1 VVGAAPIVQV
11 GEGELMSETQSASRS
26 PQPGSIVGTGIAK
39 GFWSRWI
46 LLTTLGYAAGLGVDE
61 ALYGVMGT
69 ALSGI
74 AAGVANVALYGA
86 IVGGASGAL
95 QALLLRHRI
104 ERAYLWVPAS
114 MAGGAVGFVLGTVA
128 AEAAS
133 NSLSFHVPSS
143 AIEVINQI
151 LYGALCGASI
161 GVAQRLLIRGGTGIA
176 GAWVPANIVGLMIG
190 CTTALLW
197 VVLQTPFRYLLG
209 STIGSIIPGAIEVTN
224 LPFLA
229 VWLGASIGLLLGVT
243 QWLWARSIARVPSG
257 R

>member
-1 VVGAAPIVQV
+1 
-11 GEGELMSETQSASRS
+11 
-26 PQPGSIVGTGIAK
+26 
-39 GFWSRWI
+39 
-46 LLTTLGYAAGLGVDE
+46 
-61 ALYGVMGT
+61 
-69 ALSGI
+69 
-74 AAGVANVALYGA
+74 
-86 IVGGASGAL
+86 
-95 QALLLRHRI
+95 
-104 ERAYLWVPAS
+104 
-114 MAGGAVGFVLGTVA
+114 VLGTVA

-133 NSLSFHVPSS
+133 NSLSFHMPSS

-190 CTTALLW
+190 CIIPPLLW
-197 VVLQTPFRYLLG
+197 VILRTPFRYLLG

-243 QWLWARSIARVPSG
+243 QWLWARRIARVPSG